1 MVEADRESRQSWPT
15 GSGARGGAARALDAR
30 RAERASSGRAP
41 RMRGRPSA
49 EALILADGVWGHRK
63 RAGRGAPE
71 HWTGPQIKNEGG
83 GRARKRSSWPTGSGG
98 IGSAQGAERPS
109 TGRAPRLRMRGR
121 PSAEA
126 LILADGVWGHRK
138 RAGRG
143 APEHWTGPQIKNEG
157 GGRARKRSSWPTGS
171 GGIGSAQGAER
182 PSTGRAPR

>member
-71 HWTGPQIKNEGG
+71 HWTGPQIKNEGEAERG
-83 GRARKRSSWPTGSGG
+83 SAHLGRRGLGASEARRAR
-98 IGSAQGAERPS
+98 SA
-109 TGRAPRLRMRGR
+109 RAL
-121 PSAEA
+121 
-126 LILADGVWGHRK
+126 DG
-138 RAGRG
+138 
-143 APEHWTGPQIKNEG
+143 PPD
-157 GGRARKRSSWPTGS
+157 
-171 GGIGSAQGAER
+171 
-182 PSTGRAPR
+182 